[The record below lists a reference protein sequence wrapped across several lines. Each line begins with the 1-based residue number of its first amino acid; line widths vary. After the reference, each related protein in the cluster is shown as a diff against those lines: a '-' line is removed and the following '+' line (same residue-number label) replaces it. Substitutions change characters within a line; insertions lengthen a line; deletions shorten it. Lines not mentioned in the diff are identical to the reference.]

1 MRRLRRL
8 GRDRRGT
15 SVTEFGLLAP
25 VMLALWMGLGDVLY
39 QVYLQSV
46 LNGAVA
52 KAGRDSGLESGA
64 TNTAT
69 IDAKVQTS
77 VKQVAL
83 NATFV
88 STRKSYDN
96 FTEVAPE
103 PFTDT
108 NGNGVRDPGECFTD
122 VNGNGTWDA
131 DPGTTGQ
138 GGADAVT
145 LYTMTVTYP
154 RLFPVAGFF
163 GFSRNQTISAST
175 LLKNQPYGPQST
187 TASATVCT

>member
-1 MRRLRRL
+1 MMRRI

-15 SVTEFGLLAP
+15 SATEFGLLAP
-25 VMLALWMGLGDVLY
+25 VMLGLWMGLGDIMY
-39 QVYLQSV
+39 QSYVQSV

-64 TNTAT
+64 AT
-69 IDAKVQTS
+69 GAAIDAKVQTA
-77 VKQVAL
+77 VQQLART
-83 NATFV
+83 ATFT
-88 STRKSYDN
+88 STRKAYDS
-96 FTEVAPE
+96 FSEVAPE

-108 NGNGVRDPGECFTD
+108 NSNGVRDTGECFTD

-131 DPGTTGQ
+131 DPGINGQ
-138 GGADAVT
+138 GGAGAVT

-163 GFSRNQTISAST
+163 GFPPNQTISAST
-175 LLKNQPYGPQST
+175 LLKNQPYSAQST